1 MSGVSWLLQRKRRTL
16 VRYGAVALVGI
27 AIIAVALPRAGAH
40 SPDQQAV
47 ATASPAAM
55 LFSPDRVSGKAFAVF
70 YNVPHS

>member
-1 MSGVSWLLQRKRRTL
+1 MSGVQWLFQRKRRML

-40 SPDQQAV
+40 VPEQQAV
-47 ATASPAAM
+47 ATASPSAM
-55 LFSPDRVSGKAFAVF
+55 LFSPDRVSGKSFAIF